1 VVLKEDHEMNS
12 RQLQALFKGR
22 LAQYQ
27 HPHHVMF
34 LESIPHTALGK
45 IQKSALRQ
53 LVRTKTPM
61 VP

>member
-1 VVLKEDHEMNS
+1 
-12 RQLQALFKGR
+12 
-22 LAQYQ
+22 
-27 HPHHVMF
+27 VMF